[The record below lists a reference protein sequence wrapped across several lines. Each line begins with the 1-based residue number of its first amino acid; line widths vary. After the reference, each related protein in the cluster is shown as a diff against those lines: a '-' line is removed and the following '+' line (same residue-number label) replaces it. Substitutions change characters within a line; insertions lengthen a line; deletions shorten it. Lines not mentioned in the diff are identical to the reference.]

1 MSQSYKIGI
10 SEVQPFPEAVF
21 SVVVSNGEKTSH
33 TVIVPEKYY
42 IKLTDRK
49 ISPADLIKKSF
60 EFLLEREPKE
70 SILKKFDLK
79 VISQYFPEYEKII
92 KSK

>member
-42 IKLTDRK
+42 IKLTGRK

-60 EFLLEREPKE
+60 EFLLERESNS
-70 SILKKFDLK
+70 SILNKFELS
-79 VISQYFPEYEKII
+79 VIGNYFSEFEDEI
-92 KSK
+92 SV

>member
-42 IKLTDRK
+42 IKLTGRK
-49 ISPADLIKKSF
+49 ISPEDLIKKSF
-60 EFLLEREPKE
+60 EFLLERESNG
-70 SILKKFDLK
+70 SILNKFELS
-79 VISQYFPEYEKII
+79 VIGNYFSEFEDEI
-92 KSK
+92 SV

>member
-1 MSQSYKIGI
+1 MNQPYKINI
-10 SEVQPFPEAVF
+10 SEIQPFPEAVF
-21 SVVVSNGEKTSH
+21 SVAVSNGEKTSH

-60 EFLLEREPKE
+60 EFLLERESNS
-70 SILKKFDLK
+70 SILNKFELS
-79 VISQYFPEYEKII
+79 VIGNYFPEFEDEV
-92 KSK
+92 SV